1 MWYIYNGILLS
12 HRRVWNNA
20 IGSNMDGLEIVIVEW
35 SQTEKDKYHMVSL
48 MCDILKNGKNELI
61 YKTESQMYKTNMV
74 AKGEGGKD
82 KVGDWG
88 LTYSHY

>member
-1 MWYIYNGILLS
+1 
-12 HRRVWNNA
+12 
-20 IGSNMDGLEIVIVEW
+20 
-35 SQTEKDKYHMVSL
+35 MVSL

-82 KVGDWG
+82 KVGD
-88 LTYSHY
+88 